1 MLIPFIDALADRV
14 LVCDGAMGTMLYAKG
29 VFINKSFDALNLT
42 QPDLVAEVHE
52 EYVRAGADVIETNT
66 FGANRIRLGSFGL
79 ADRLHDINAQ
89 GAAIA
94 RRAAREQAYVAGAIG
109 PLGVR
114 IEPWGRT
121 GVDEARAYFREQAQA
136 LADGGVDLFI
146 LETFRDL
153 NEIGA
158 AIDAVRSVSDLPIVA
173 QMTTEEDGNTLDGT
187 PPERFT
193 PDLEMRGAAVIGLNC
208 AVGPAPMLDTIER
221 MAAVTTR
228 TLSAQPNAG
237 QPRDVEG
244 RNIYLCSPEYMASY
258 ARRFIQHHV
267 RLVGGCCGTTPEHIR
282 QMKAAVRASVSSRSA
297 TTSAERP
304 KAVGNRP
311 AEAVALQSDAAIRSA
326 EAVALHGD
334 TGSAPAVAK
343 GFGGSTEARSASVG
357 GKAAAERSVAEQPLI
372 PREKKSR
379 LANALARGTFVV
391 GVELLPPRGYQT
403 ESIVER
409 ARRLKIG
416 GVDLLCISDAQ
427 RAGARMSALSLAV
440 LIEQQAGI
448 ETLLQYSCRDRNLL
462 GIQSDL
468 LGAHAMGL
476 RNLML
481 VTGDPGR
488 VGDYP
493 DATAVFDVD
502 SIGLTNV
509 VARLNHGRDVGGQ
522 AIGAPTGFHIGV
534 SVNPSA
540 ADLDE
545 ELRRFEYK
553 AEAGAEFVVTRPV
566 FDVRSFERFLKR
578 VERFRLPI
586 VAAVFPFENARNAE
600 FMANEVPGIH
610 VPDGL
615 LERMRRADTA
625 MAAKDEGIAI
635 ARELTAE
642 LRGAVQGLQVS
653 THSGDIEAALA
664 VLDGLR

>member
-1 MLIPFIDALADRV
+1 MQPFIEALEERV
-14 LVCDGAMGTMLYAKG
+14 LVCDGAMGTMLYARG

-42 QPDLVAEVHE
+42 QPELVADVHQ

-79 ADRLHDINAQ
+79 ADRLHEINAQ
-89 GAAIA
+89 GAKIA
-94 RRAAREQAYVAGAIG
+94 RQVAAEKAHVAGAIG

-114 IEPWGRT
+114 IEPWGKT
-121 GVDEARAYFREQAQA
+121 GVDEARDYFREQAQA

-158 AIDAVRSVSDLPIVA
+158 AIDAVRSVSDRPIVA

-193 PDLEMRGAAVIGLNC
+193 PDLEARGATIIGLNC

-221 MAAVTTR
+221 MAAVTER

-258 ARRFIQHHV
+258 ARRFIQHQV

-282 QMKAAVRASVSSRSA
+282 QMKAAVRASAGAPASAEPANGVRPRAAHAFALRGAAPSGSTPGPSGSA
-297 TTSAERP
+297 TAAVERLP
-304 KAVGNRP
+304 VDVP
-311 AEAVALQSDAAIRSA
+311 PVA
-326 EAVALHGD
+326 
-334 TGSAPAVAK
+334 
-343 GFGGSTEARSASVG
+343 
-357 GKAAAERSVAEQPLI
+357 
-372 PREKKSR
+372 REDKSR
-379 LANALARGTFVV
+379 LANAMARGTFVV
-391 GVELLPPRGYQT
+391 AVELLPPRGYQT

-416 GVDLLCISDAQ
+416 GVDLVSIPDGQ
-427 RAGARMSALSLAV
+427 RAGARISALSLAV

-502 SIGLTNV
+502 SIGLTNL
-509 VARLNHGRDVGGQ
+509 ASRLNHGRDVGGQ
-522 AIGAPTGFHIGV
+522 AIGAPTGFHLGV

-540 ADLDE
+540 ANLDE

-553 AEAGAEFVVTRPV
+553 VEAGAEFVLTRPV
-566 FDVRSFERFLKR
+566 FDLRGFERFLKR
-578 VERFRLPI
+578 IEPARLPVI
-586 VAAVFPFENARNAE
+586 AAVFPFESARNAD
-600 FMANEVPGIH
+600 FMANEVPGLF
-610 VPDGL
+610 VPDAL
-615 LERMRRADTA
+615 LDRMRRAIEGRAATA
-625 MAAKDEGIAI
+625 EGVAI
-635 ARELTAE
+635 AREIAAGLS
-642 LRGAVQGLQVS
+642 GSVQGLHVS
-653 THSGDIEAALA
+653 TQTGDIESSLA